1 MCAPVL
7 NHFIA
12 VFQTSTWHEIKD
24 ANFQDFSTHFQ
35 ELITY
40 IIFFFNLKARL
51 YIYFFIEYSTSA
63 SDIVVI
69 LVCNTIRTRSRI
81 VTLLG

>member
-24 ANFQDFSTHFQ
+24 ANFQDCSIHFQ
-35 ELITY
+35 ELITDLY
-40 IIFFFNLKARL
+40 HFFFLKSKGRIL
-51 YIYFFIEYSTSA
+51 YIYFFMEYSTSA
-63 SDIVVI
+63 SEIVVI
-69 LVCNTIRTRSRI
+69 LVCNTIRS
-81 VTLLG
+81 VHA